1 MTIDFSAIP
10 YNQIVWWVLIAL
22 AAIVVVVVIRFFWRH
37 ILKYLFHGCFVILVI
52 IALLALLHF
61 YFKVF

>member
-1 MTIDFSAIP
+1 MTIDIASITSNP
-10 YNQIVWWVLIAL
+10 IVFWGLIAV
-22 AAIVVVVVIRFFWRH
+22 AAIIVFVVVRFFWRH

-52 IALLALLHF
+52 IAILAVLHF

>member
-10 YNQIVWWVLIAL
+10 YNQIVWWVLIVL
-22 AAIVVVVVIRFFWRH
+22 AVIVVVVVIRFFWRH
-37 ILKYLFHGCFVILVI
+37 ILKYLFQGCLVILVI

>member
-1 MTIDFSAIP
+1 MIDIASITS
-10 YNQIVWWVLIAL
+10 NQIVMWGLIVL
-22 AAIVVVVVIRFFWRH
+22 AAIVVFVVIRFFWRH